1 MLRTVAVFFGWY
13 PSHYSRRTYT
23 ASNRILTTFAIA
35 VILALPRHTVAAAA
49 AAAAAARDSYLRGLT
64 TASDESYVTLKTGV
78 PYILE
83 ELEEQ
88 ASGELPG
95 DLVGMFLTK
104 EIEFAGHSQ
113 GDHHDNTE
121 NIELSDGRVFEVQ
134 NGQWDDPLLTGS
146 DMILIPAGSVISS
159 SGTIDVMGEHL
170 AEVSEES
177 MGLFRRNLHED
188 NFERAFEQEGNI
200 ATLHS
205 GRKLQT
211 GSRTVLAVRVLLND
225 GEYNHADQT
234 GLSND
239 IFGNGVDLH
248 NLKSQ
253 YAACS
258 YGKLNFEKG
267 ADRAMK
273 VDPNDGTTHIY
284 NGVVDI
290 KVNLNI
296 AAGDSAIRNAVTT
309 KINSVFGVTIPNKL
323 ANHVM
328 YCMPSRAMI
337 NKTAYAYVNSWN
349 SVYNNKF
356 CSMLSAQMHEVRFIC

>member
-1 MLRTVAVFFGWY
+1 MLRTVAPPAAVFVVYY
-13 PSHYSRRTYT
+13 PSHSSCRTYIIST
-23 ASNRILTTFAIA
+23 RITITFFIA
-35 VILALPRHTVAAAA
+35 FILALPRHTVAV
-49 AAAAAARDSYLRGLT
+49 AAAAARDSNLRGLT
-64 TASDESYVTLKTGV
+64 TASDESYVTLETGV

-104 EIEFAGHSQ
+104 EIEYAGHSQ
-113 GDHHDNTE
+113 DDHHDHTE
-121 NIELSDGRVFEVQ
+121 NIELPDGRVFEVQ
-134 NGQWDDPLLTGS
+134 NGQWDDPLLSGS

-177 MGLFRRNLHED
+177 MGLFHRNLHED
-188 NFERAFEQEGNI
+188 NFERTFEQEGNI

-253 YAACS
+253 FAACS
-258 YGKLNFEKG
+258 YGKLNFEKV

-273 VDPNDGTTHIY
+273 VDPNDGTTRIN

-290 KVNLNI
+290 KVNLSI
-296 AAGDSAIRNAVTT
+296 KAGDSAIRNAVTT
-309 KINSVFGVTIPNKL
+309 KINSVFGVTIPKIL

-328 YCMPSRAMI
+328 YCMPSGAMI

-356 CSMLSAQMHEVRFIC
+356 CNMLSAQMHEVRFI